1 MKPGTILEYRCPKAG
16 IVFQWRVHSIVLGA
30 KGQEGLIEVSPVLA
44 RPGLTTSGQ
53 IMHTTW
59 VPEVMTRP
67 LVQVDP
73 RADADDRIAE
83 LTGETK

>member
-1 MKPGTILEYRCPKAG
+1 MKPGTILEYRCPKTG

-30 KGQEGLIEVSPVLA
+30 QRQEGLIEVSPVHA
-44 RPGLTTSGQ
+44 RPGLTVSWQ

-59 VPEVMTRP
+59 VPEVMTRT

-73 RADADDRIAE
+73 RAALAALKGGTNGKD
-83 LTGETK
+83 